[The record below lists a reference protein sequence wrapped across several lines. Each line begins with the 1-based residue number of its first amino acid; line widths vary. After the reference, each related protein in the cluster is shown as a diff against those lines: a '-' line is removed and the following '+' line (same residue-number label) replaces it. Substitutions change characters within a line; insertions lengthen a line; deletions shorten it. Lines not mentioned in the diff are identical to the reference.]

1 MRAKTGTFHKK
12 NEKMIRSLLFVG
24 VLLLASCSESQVENV
39 AEKGGHQVV
48 NAEVF
53 KTLLDEE
60 GIQLVDVRTADEFSG
75 GTIGDAV
82 NIDFLSADFKAKI
95 GALDK
100 TKKTLIFC
108 QAGGRSGK
116 AGAIMEEMGFE
127 TVVDLSGGYGAWPH
141 K

>member
-1 MRAKTGTFHKK
+1 
-12 NEKMIRSLLFVG
+12 MIRSLLFVG
-24 VLLLASCSESQVENV
+24 VILLTSCSESQVESVVEN
-39 AEKGGHQVV
+39 GGHQVV

-53 KTLLDEE
+53 KAMLEEE
-60 GIQLVDVRTADEFSG
+60 GIQVVDVRTASEFSG

-100 TKKTLIFC
+100 SKKTLIFC

-116 AGAIMEEMGFE
+116 AGAIMEELGFE
-127 TVVDLSGGYGAWPH
+127 TVVDLSGGYGGWPF